1 MKKTS
6 ELLCQRHSGQD
17 GPGANYYA
25 DLDEHAHDGG
35 AAAASSS
42 QAAPSTSDADA
53 DVSTASFKAL
63 PLDAQIQVMQE
74 KAAQR
79 LLAQTLHQQVPPPL
93 PLPTI
98 MAPHKNSKR
107 RPTANVWT
115 RGRFPTNPRT
125 TSPRRQQ
132 RLIPSVW
139 TRYSLYIIK

>member
-79 LLAQTLHQQVPPPL
+79 LLPY
-93 PLPTI
+93 I
-98 MAPHKNSKR
+98 
-107 RPTANVWT
+107 
-115 RGRFPTNPRT
+115 
-125 TSPRRQQ
+125 SPISPCISPAR
-132 RLIPSVW
+132 
-139 TRYSLYIIK
+139 